1 MAQCESCP
9 LMVSLISSQ
18 ALKDLNVIVS
28 HTCSKSV
35 AGFGLEAALLEI
47 HHHHTGDRLAS
58 C

>member
-1 MAQCESCP
+1 
-9 LMVSLISSQ
+9 MVSLISSQ